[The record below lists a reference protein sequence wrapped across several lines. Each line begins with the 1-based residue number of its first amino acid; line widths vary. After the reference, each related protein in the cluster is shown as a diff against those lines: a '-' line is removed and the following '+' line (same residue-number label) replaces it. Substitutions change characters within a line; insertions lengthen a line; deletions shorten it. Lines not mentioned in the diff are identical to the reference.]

1 MNLVL
6 TYCWREWRAQRALLT
21 GFVGLG
27 IAALCLVFTLV
38 PEHYWLDDGRRA
50 LALSWFVVLGG
61 IGVLAFVAPTLV
73 RGEYG
78 QKGDQFVRRM
88 PGALRASFGGK
99 LLFLV
104 LATIALPLLGLAA
117 GELFLT
123 ANGKGWHDL
132 FRWTFAGDVVL
143 DVPWPAI
150 WIALALLLVP
160 WVWAIGT
167 WLPNG
172 RMALGAVLVFWLV
185 LGVGVRAALSF
196 TPGLMPHLQYEP
208 WFAAASAFG
217 FVVAFVSWTIGRRGG
232 GALRSARCGLFATAL
247 GLLPPL
253 LWLGERAYDY
263 HHPDPRCVE
272 CLDITGISPDHRFV
286 LARLQSQVSYPWA
299 LPFRIDLLDG
309 SATQLAGVGLDLR
322 PDLLRP
328 TTFTFRGEAR
338 YFGGYEGSLWTDR
351 LCGYRVFD
359 LQAGTWLASAQ
370 GSDARAMRAEALHA
384 VRERLAPQDHGPALF
399 APDGVRAWFEGD
411 ALCFATPSGGIERV
425 RWHGEL
431 PVTLR
436 ARGHG
441 FVARGPLQQ
450 WLDLT
455 TRTAMRPDD
464 ERDQV
469 FFVRGTQLV
478 QRHRPGGVWLRRDP
492 GGDAWREVPELV
504 GAEVLGLV
512 DDDRVLCARRALAGP
527 SLFVWQ
533 PRGSIAAPVLLPEG
547 WRGFLPGDALTVAA
561 PLHLQGSLLPRAPDG
576 SVWLMLRANA
586 RAGTRFLR
594 WDPTTTQAT
603 ALPVDSPDHS
613 PLLLAWPDAQTALLR
628 EGATIQRIDVAT
640 GRRTQLFPQRR

>member
-38 PEHYWLDDGRRA
+38 PEHFWLDDGRRA

-73 RGEYG
+73 RSEYG

-99 LLFLV
+99 LLFLL

-185 LGVGVRAALSF
+185 LGVGVRAALGFS
-196 TPGLMPHLQYEP
+196 PGLLPQLAYEP
-208 WFAAASAFG
+208 WIAAASALG
-217 FVVAFVSWTIGRRGG
+217 FVVAFVSWTVGRRGG
-232 GALRSARCGLFATAL
+232 GALRSARCGLLATSL

-263 HHPDPRCVE
+263 HHPDPQQVAKLE
-272 CLDITGISPDHRFV
+272 VTGISPDHRFV
-286 LARLQSQVSYPWA
+286 LARLQSQASYQYK
-299 LPFRIDLLDG
+299 LPFRIDLQDG
-309 SATQLAGVGLDLR
+309 SATQLHGVGLDLR

-328 TTFTFRGEAR
+328 TTFMLSGEAR
-338 YFGGYEGSLWTDR
+338 YFGGYECSLWPER
-351 LCGYRVFD
+351 LCGYRVYD

-370 GSDARAMRAEALHA
+370 GSDPQAMRAEALR
-384 VRERLAPQDHGPALF
+384 VVSTQLTPQDHGPALF
-399 APDGVRAWFEGD
+399 APGGVRAWFDGD
-411 ALCFATPSGGIERV
+411 ELCFAPPSGGIERV
-425 RWHGEL
+425 RWNGEL

-441 FVARGPLQQ
+441 FVAWGKREQ
-450 WLDLT
+450 WFDLT

-469 FFVRGTQLV
+469 FFVRGTQLL
-478 QRHRPGGVWLRRDP
+478 QRHRRGGVWLRRDP
-492 GGDAWREVPELV
+492 GSDAFVEVAAL
-504 GAEVLGLV
+504 ANADLLGLV
-512 DDDRVLCARRALAGP
+512 DDERVLCARR
-527 SLFVWQ
+527 SKHSCELFVWRPTDGAVQ
-533 PRGSIAAPVLLPEG
+533 SIAM
-547 WRGFLPGDALTVAA
+547 PGPSGLRSLGVAA
-561 PLHLQGSLLPRAPDG
+561 PMRQQGSLLPRAPDG
-576 SVWLMLRANA
+576 SLWLTVVDPNRD
-586 RAGTRFLR
+586 GVHFLR
-594 WDPTTTQAT
+594 WDPATTAAT
-603 ALPVDSPDHS
+603 ALPFASSERYV
-613 PLLLAWPDAQTALLR
+613 LLLAWPDPHTVLVQ
-628 EGATIQRIDVAT
+628 EGLTIRRIDLAT
-640 GRRTQLFPQRR
+640 GARTQLFPACR

>member
-38 PEHYWLDDGRRA
+38 PEHFWLDDGRRA

-73 RGEYG
+73 RSEYG

-99 LLFLV
+99 LLFLL

-143 DVPWPAI
+143 DVPWPAL

-185 LGVGVRAALSF
+185 LGVGVRAALGFS
-196 TPGLMPHLQYEP
+196 PGLLPQLAYEP
-208 WFAAASAFG
+208 WIAAASALG
-217 FVVAFVSWTIGRRGG
+217 FVVAFVSWTVGRRGG
-232 GALRSARCGLFATAL
+232 GAWRSARCGLLATAL

-263 HHPDPRCVE
+263 HHPDPQQVAKVE
-272 CLDITGISPDHRFV
+272 VTGISPDHRFV
-286 LARLQSQVSYPWA
+286 LARLQSQASYQYT
-299 LPFRIDLLDG
+299 LPFRIDLQDG
-309 SATQLAGVGLDLR
+309 SATQLHGVGLDLR

-328 TTFTFRGEAR
+328 TTFLLSGEAR
-338 YFGGYEGSLWTDR
+338 YFGGYECSLWPER
-351 LCGYRVFD
+351 LCGYRVYD

-370 GSDARAMRAEALHA
+370 GSDPQAMRAEALRV
-384 VRERLAPQDHGPALF
+384 VRTQLTPQDHGPALF
-399 APDGVRAWFEGD
+399 APGGVRSWFDGD
-411 ALCFATPSGGIERV
+411 ELCFAPPSGGIERV
-425 RWHGEL
+425 RWNGEL

-441 FVARGPLQQ
+441 FVAWGKPEQ
-450 WLDLT
+450 WFDLT
-455 TRTAMRPDD
+455 TRTAIRPDD

-469 FFVRGTQLV
+469 FFVRGTQLL
-478 QRHRPGGVWLRRDP
+478 QRHLRGGVWLRRDP
-492 GGDAWREVPELV
+492 GSEAFVEVAAL
-504 GAEVLGLV
+504 ANADLLGLV
-512 DDDRVLCARRALAGP
+512 DDERVLCARR
-527 SLFVWQ
+527 SKHSCELFVWRPTDGAVQ
-533 PRGSIAAPVLLPEG
+533 SIAM
-547 WRGFLPGDALTVAA
+547 PGPSGLRSLGVAA
-561 PLHLQGSLLPRAPDG
+561 PMRQQGSLLPRAPDG
-576 SVWLMLRANA
+576 SLCLTVVDPNRD
-586 RAGTRFLR
+586 GVHFLR
-594 WDPTTTQAT
+594 WDPATTAAT
-603 ALPVDSPDHS
+603 ALPFASSERYV
-613 PLLLAWPDAQTALLR
+613 LLLAWPDPHTVLLQ
-628 EGATIQRIDVAT
+628 EGLTIRGIDLAT
-640 GRRTQLFPQRR
+640 GARTQLFPACR